1 VAELLRANRQNI
13 MIELITPTPSNVI
26 GFKASGE
33 ITSDDYKK
41 VIFPQVKKQV
51 SAVSELNYVFV
62 IDTNLKNFSGG
73 AWVQDVWLGLK
84 EMAHWHRVAIVSD
97 EERIRKFTDTA
108 GTFVPGEYKGFPLS
122 ELNQA
127 INWAASE

>member
-1 VAELLRANRQNI
+1 

-33 ITSDDYKK
+33 VTSDDYEK
-41 VIFPQVKKQV
+41 VIFPQVNKQV
-51 SAVSELNYVFV
+51 NAVSELNYVFV
-62 IDTNLKNFSGG
+62 IDTNLKNFTGG
-73 AWVQDVWLGLK
+73 AWVQDAWLGLK

-97 EERIRKFTDTA
+97 EENIRKFTDTA
-108 GTFVPGEYKGFPLS
+108 GHFVPGEYKGFPMS

-127 INWAASE
+127 ITWAGAE

>member
-1 VAELLRANRQNI
+1 

-33 ITSDDYKK
+33 ITSDDYEK
-41 VIFPQVKKQV
+41 VVFPQVKKQV
-51 SAVSELNYVFV
+51 KAVSELNYVFV
-62 IDTNLKNFSGG
+62 IDTNLKSFSGG
-73 AWVQDVWLGLK
+73 AWVQDAWLGLK
-84 EMAHWHRVAIVSD
+84 ELAHWHRVAIVSD

-108 GTFVPGEYKGFPLS
+108 GNFVPGEYKGFSMS

>member
-108 GTFVPGEYKGFPLS
+108 GTFVPGETKGFTLS